1 MFDTIDYILL
11 LVMLPLLAVSGFFS
25 AGETVM
31 FSLAE
36 SDRAAVRR
44 RNPRVGRMIDTLLSK
59 PRMLLITV
67 LLGNMTVNTLYFVV
81 GSVLSMRL
89 ADSLWAATICGI
101 GTVLVIVIFGEV
113 MPKSLGST
121 FRDRAVLFIA
131 PVLLAVHRGIGPL
144 RNLIDAAVIAP
155 LSRLTAPSAKPR
167 DLNQDELA
175 AMLDLSAR
183 EGVIDDLEQSLLHEV
198 IRMRRLRVA
207 DVMTPRV
214 SMSAITRDSD
224 RREIE
229 RLAERT
235 HLSEVPVRSQGAGTV
250 NELCSVRS
258 YLLDERGPSARLAD
272 HIHPARFVPELS
284 SLEQL
289 LDHFRRTR
297 TSTAVVVD
305 EWGGTAGVVT
315 IEDLVEELVG
325 DIVGLGEESVPGPER
340 LEDGSW
346 RVSGAMRLDEWSA
359 QFGAGILPERVRTVG
374 GLFMDLL
381 GREPRDGDEITLG
394 NLLCSVESC
403 DGGRVRTALVRV
415 VEDVDGGGVS

>member
-1 MFDTIDYILL
+1 
-11 LVMLPLLAVSGFFS
+11 
-25 AGETVM
+25 
-31 FSLAE
+31 
-36 SDRAAVRR
+36 
-44 RNPRVGRMIDTLLSK
+44 
-59 PRMLLITV
+59 
-67 LLGNMTVNTLYFVV
+67 
-81 GSVLSMRL
+81 
-89 ADSLWAATICGI
+89 
-101 GTVLVIVIFGEV
+101 
-113 MPKSLGST
+113 MPKASAPRFGT
-121 FRDRAVLFIA
+121 AAFVA

-144 RNLIDAAVIAP
+144 RTLIDALVIAP

-167 DLNQDELA
+167 DLNQEELA
-175 AMLDLSAR
+175 AMLDLSAQ
-183 EGVIDDLEQSLLHEV
+183 EGVIDDLEQSLLQEV

-229 RLAERT
+229 HLAERT
-235 HLSEVPVRSQGAGTV
+235 HLSEVPVRAQGAGTV
-250 NELCSVRS
+250 KELCSVRS
-258 YLLDERGPSARLAD
+258 YLLDPRGSAARLAD
-272 HIHPARFVPELS
+272 PSIRLDSFPSFP
-284 SLEQL
+284 SLEHL

-297 TSTAVVVD
+297 PVPRWSSTSGD
-305 EWGGTAGVVT
+305 CRSRDHRGPRGGAGRRY
-315 IEDLVEELVG
+315 
-325 DIVGLGEESVPGPER
+325 VGLGEESIPPER

-359 QFGAGILPERVRTVG
+359 QFGAGVLPERVRTVG

-415 VEDVDGGGVS
+415 VEDVDGGADS

>member
-1 MFDTIDYILL
+1 MFETIDFILL
-11 LVMLPLLAVSGFFS
+11 LIMLPLLVLSGFFS
-25 AGETVM
+25 ASETVL

-36 SDRAAVRR
+36 SDRAVVRR
-44 RNPRVGRMIDTLLSK
+44 RNPRVGRFIDTLLSQ

-89 ADSLWAATICGI
+89 ADSLWAATLCGV
-101 GTVLVIVIFGEV
+101 GTVLVIIVFGEV
-113 MPKSLGST
+113 IPKILGSSL
-121 FRDRAVLFIA
+121 RDRAVIFVA
-131 PVLLAVHRGIGPL
+131 PILLAIHRGIGPL
-144 RNLIDAAVIAP
+144 RGIIDAVIIAP
-155 LSRLTAPSAKPR
+155 LSRLTAPSARPR

-175 AMLDLSAR
+175 AMLDLSAS

-198 IRMRRLRVA
+198 VRMRGLRVA

-214 SMSAITRDSD
+214 SMASVTIQSD

-229 RLAERT
+229 HLAERT
-235 HLSEVPVRSQGAGTV
+235 HLSEIPVRSESAGTV
-250 NELCSVRS
+250 RELCSVRS
-258 YLLDERGPSARLAD
+258 YLLDERGPETPLAD
-272 HIHPARFVPELS
+272 HVHPARFVPELS
-284 SLEQL
+284 TLEHL

-297 TSTAVVVD
+297 TSTAVVID

-325 DIVGLGEESVPGPER
+325 DIVGLGEEAIPPPES

-359 QFGAGILPERVRTVG
+359 HFGEGVLPERVRTVG
-374 GLFMDLL
+374 GLFMNLL
-381 GREPRDGDEITLG
+381 GREAREGDEITLG
-394 NLLCSVESC
+394 NLRCTVESC
-403 DGGRVRTALVRV
+403 DGGRIRAALVRV
-415 VEDVDGGGVS
+415 DDDEEATS